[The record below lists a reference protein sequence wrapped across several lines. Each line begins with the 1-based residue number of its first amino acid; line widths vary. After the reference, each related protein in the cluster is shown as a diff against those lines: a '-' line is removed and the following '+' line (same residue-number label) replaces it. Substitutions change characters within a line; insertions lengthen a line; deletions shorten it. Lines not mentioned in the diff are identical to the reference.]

1 MKIRDVSLIA
11 GVTGGPVA
19 AALAIVFVVGG
30 ILIATDGAGRWSPPL
45 SRTLSVAGEVIIIA
59 FGVLLVVQALV

>member
-1 MKIRDVSLIA
+1 
-11 GVTGGPVA
+11 
-19 AALAIVFVVGG
+19 LAIVFVVGG

-45 SRTLSVAGEVIIIA
+45 SRTLRVAGGVIIIA